1 MNVKKNKAKCHADDK
16 DLITFNEQINAAEAT
31 KEKIHEENESDNRVK
46 IINDKLNES
55 GIEMCYNERA
65 QIFTLK
71 NTKNCDR

>member
-1 MNVKKNKAKCHADDK
+1 MSCRLKRLNNIQWKVN
-16 DLITFNEQINAAEAT
+16 TAEAT
-31 KEKIHEENESDNRVK
+31 KEKIHEANESDNRVK
-46 IINDKLNES
+46 IVNNKLNES